1 MISIVFLICII
12 LSTASFTWGYG
23 QAGYEI
29 ESIWIIVFGAF
40 RLLAQWRKWKW
51 FPAPAV
57 FLSLFLAAYG
67 VWFKFA
73 PGLMFSGLMFSVL
86 SWSLTEFEYK
96 LRMLSQRE
104 DKAGMTRRHIIR
116 VGLLSVVAILIALLL
131 GIRG

>member
-1 MISIVFLICII
+1 MISIAFLIFIV
-12 LSTASFTWGYG
+12 LSTGAFSWGYE
-23 QAGYEI
+23 QAGYENA
-29 ESIWIIVFGAF
+29 SVWIIVFGAF

-57 FLSLFLAAYG
+57 FISLFLAAFG

-73 PGLMFSGLMFSVL
+73 PGLMFSGLIFSVL
-86 SWSLTEFEYK
+86 SWSLTEFQQK
-96 LRMLSQRE
+96 LRMLPQRE

-116 VGLLSVVAILIALLL
+116 VGFLSVGAILIALLL

>member
-1 MISIVFLICII
+1 LISIAFLIFIV
-12 LSTASFTWGYG
+12 LSTGAFSWGYE
-23 QAGYEI
+23 QAGYENA
-29 ESIWIIVFGAF
+29 SVWIIVFGAF

-57 FLSLFLAAYG
+57 FISLFLAAYG

-73 PGLMFSGLMFSVL
+73 PGLMFSGLIFSVL
-86 SWSLTEFEYK
+86 SWSLTEFQQK
-96 LRMLSQRE
+96 LRMLPQRE

-116 VGLLSVVAILIALLL
+116 VGFLSVGAILIALLL

>member
-1 MISIVFLICII
+1 MISIAFLIFIV
-12 LSTASFTWGYG
+12 LSTGAFAWGYE
-23 QAGYEI
+23 QAGYENA
-29 ESIWIIVFGAF
+29 SVWIIVFGAF

-57 FLSLFLAAYG
+57 FISLFLAAYG

-73 PGLMFSGLMFSVL
+73 PGLMFSGLIFSVL
-86 SWSLTEFEYK
+86 SWSLTEFQQK
-96 LRMLSQRE
+96 LRMLPQRE

-116 VGLLSVVAILIALLL
+116 VGFLSVGAILIALLL

>member
-1 MISIVFLICII
+1 MISIAFLIFIV
-12 LSTASFTWGYG
+12 LSTGAFSWGYE
-23 QAGYEI
+23 QAGYENA
-29 ESIWIIVFGAF
+29 SVWIIVFGAF

-57 FLSLFLAAYG
+57 FISLFLAAYG

-73 PGLMFSGLMFSVL
+73 PGLMFSGLIFSVL
-86 SWSLTEFEYK
+86 SWSLTEFQQK
-96 LRMLSQRE
+96 LRMLPQRE

-116 VGLLSVVAILIALLL
+116 VGFLSVGAILIALLL